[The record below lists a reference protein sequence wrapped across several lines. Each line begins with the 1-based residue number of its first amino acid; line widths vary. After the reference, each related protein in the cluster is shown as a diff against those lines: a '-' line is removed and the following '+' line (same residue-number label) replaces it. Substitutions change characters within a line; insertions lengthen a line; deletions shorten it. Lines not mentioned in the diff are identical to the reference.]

1 MRPVQRP
8 RIKVFAQM
16 ESGREQG
23 HARLLI
29 QINGEGGG
37 EYPAPCI
44 NTEWE
49 DDMPESVYDVILL
62 IGNSKESWEKA
73 AANAVEQASK
83 SLRNLRVAEIV
94 ELDMQLDAK
103 GKVEAY
109 RAKVRLS
116 FKVER

>member
-1 MRPVQRP
+1 
-8 RIKVFAQM
+8 M
-16 ESGREQG
+16 EFGREQG

-49 DDMPESVYDVILL
+49 DVMPESVYDVILL
-62 IGNSKESWEKA
+62 IGNSKESWKRPPPTLSNKLPNLSA
-73 AANAVEQASK
+73 IFASQK
-83 SLRNLRVAEIV
+83 SSK
-94 ELDMQLDAK
+94 LDMQLDAK